1 LWARLVEK
9 KTCPPTSPESSPP
22 ARGSSAAG
30 ARGAADAPVV
40 PARVVMEVLGHSQ
53 IGVTMNVYSHVMP
66 TQLKNAADAMTAA
79 LWDDDGETG

>member
-1 LWARLVEK
+1 
-9 KTCPPTSPESSPP
+9 
-22 ARGSSAAG
+22 
-30 ARGAADAPVV
+30 
-40 PARVVMEVLGHSQ
+40 MEVLGHSQ